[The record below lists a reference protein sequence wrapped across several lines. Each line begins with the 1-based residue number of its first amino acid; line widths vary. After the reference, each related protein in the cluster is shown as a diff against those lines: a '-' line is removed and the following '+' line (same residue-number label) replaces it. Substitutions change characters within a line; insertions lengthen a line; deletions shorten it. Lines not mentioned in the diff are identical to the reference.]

1 MFSSHS
7 KSPKT
12 IFISSLL
19 ILISLS
25 MFGLLVFTDYFTIS
39 RTPGSGRKAP
49 GARTPSTPKSGNP
62 NHQRTF
68 GFPQLTLTSD
78 FPTGNLLDAVAID
91 KRHYSLQ
98 AGMDPLDP
106 IGQGKRHKNWFH
118 FRAKSTFAVPK
129 SIKFTIHNLE
139 KNWAI
144 WTHGCALAYQSSLAT
159 ANTWRVLNTTELK
172 VLIRAKGM
180 ALEFVYTF
188 QPGEEAAFAFSFPYG
203 RAQLEEY
210 LNATEATF
218 RGFDNFVFRRET
230 LVRSNLGHPI
240 EILTLSDAGNL
251 TDHVVPKMGHLFPN
265 RGPEDRAIATPNF
278 AHSKRVFV
286 VSARVHPSEAGGS
299 YLLEGLID
307 RLKTQDEATK
317 TFFRNS
323 VLYVI
328 PMLNPDGV
336 ELGFTRCDANGFN
349 LNARYND
356 ADIHT
361 PSIYALKKFIR
372 YQNSRA
378 RVRMFLDLHAHFTR
392 RGFFTFGNPL
402 RPKNYRSVL
411 EFPFIVRSQTRH
423 FSVASS
429 RFGSKRLEESTSRKE
444 LFKLTKLRNVYTVE
458 VNYWGGKSDRMTL
471 KSNKLIQNNLRKVS
485 DFSKFYT
492 PDTFR
497 QFGRSLADSLL
508 KFDQFLST
516 PASPERSKIFRKV
529 DRFYQRFTKRRA
541 KHGGKSAAAPKSHK
555 KDSHAASKASPSDP
569 PTTKRF

>member
-12 IFISSLL
+12 VFISSLL

-39 RTPGSGRKAP
+39 RTSASGRKASA
-49 GARTPSTPKSGNP
+49 ARAKTSPQTGTP

-78 FPTGNLLDAVAID
+78 FPTGNLHDAVSID
-91 KRHYSLQ
+91 KHHYSLQ

-106 IGQGKRHKNWFH
+106 IGHGKKHKNWFH
-118 FRAKSTFAVPK
+118 FQAKSSFTAQK

-144 WTHGCALAYQSSLAT
+144 WTHGCALAYQSSLAP
-159 ANTWRVLNTTELK
+159 NNNWQVLNTTELK

-188 QPGEEAAFAFSFPYG
+188 GVGEEAAFAFSFPYG
-203 RAQLEEY
+203 RAQLGEY
-210 LNATEATF
+210 LNATEAAF
-218 RGFDNFVFRRET
+218 KRLDNFVFRRET
-230 LVRSNLGHPI
+230 LVRSNLGFPI
-240 EILTLSDAGNL
+240 EILTMSDSGNI
-251 TDHVVPKMGHLFPN
+251 TDHLVPKMGHLFPG
-265 RGPEDRAIATPNF
+265 RGLEDRTTATPNF
-278 AHSKRVFV
+278 VHSKRVFV
-286 VSARVHPSEAGGS
+286 VSARVHPSEAAGS
-299 YLLEGLID
+299 YVLEGLID
-307 RLKTQDEATK
+307 RLKTQDDATR

-411 EFPFIVRSQTRH
+411 EFPFIIRGQTPH
-423 FSVASS
+423 FSVTGS
-429 RFGSKRLEESTSRKE
+429 RFGSKRVEESTSRKE

-458 VNYWGGKSDRMTL
+458 VNYWGGKSDRMSL

-492 PDTFR
+492 PETFR
-497 QFGRSLADSLL
+497 RFGKSLADSLF
-508 KFDQFLST
+508 KFDQFLT
-516 PASPERSKIFRKV
+516 NPTSPERTKMFKKM
-529 DRFYQRFTKRRA
+529 DRFYERFTRRRN
-541 KHGGKSAAAPKSHK
+541 KPKGKLESASKPPKKDAAASTRPPAADAPK
-555 KDSHAASKASPSDP
+555 
-569 PTTKRF
+569 TKGF